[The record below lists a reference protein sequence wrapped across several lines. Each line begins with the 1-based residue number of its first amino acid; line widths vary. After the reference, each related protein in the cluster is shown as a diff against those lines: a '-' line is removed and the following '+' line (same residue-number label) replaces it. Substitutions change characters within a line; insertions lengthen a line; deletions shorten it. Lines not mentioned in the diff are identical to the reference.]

1 MYTLYTV
8 QHSLVPRLSAEEE
21 VSLGTRLC
29 IVLFGREEDKGVEVE
44 VEMERRGLNRDVR
57 VETYET
63 LGGGHTIQM
72 PLPISLLH
80 PSPPNTYLSLVCQRR
95 ERASETRG
103 TRELPSPHAGRG
115 SELRHQ

>member
-1 MYTLYTV
+1 M
-8 QHSLVPRLSAEEE
+8 
-21 VSLGTRLC
+21 RLC
-29 IVLFGREEDKGVEVE
+29 IVLFGREEDKGVEIEVE
-44 VEMERRGLNRDVR
+44 VERQRLNRDVR

-63 LGGGHTIQM
+63 LGGRHTIQM

-80 PSPPNTYLSLVCQRR
+80 PSPPNTYLSIVYQRR
-95 ERASETRG
+95 ERAPETRG

>member
-29 IVLFGREEDKGVEVE
+29 IVLFGREEGEEDKGVEIE

-63 LGGGHTIQM
+63 LGGRHTIQM

-80 PSPPNTYLSLVCQRR
+80 PSPPNTS
-95 ERASETRG
+95 
-103 TRELPSPHAGRG
+103 H
-115 SELRHQ
+115 